1 MKEDLERMITDGK
14 ILLGDLVEP
23 KRYEKTTINNKGDVV
38 KEKYSVQGSKIC
50 LKMIRERI
58 FKEHQKLG
66 KFIFYL
72 FTF

>member
-1 MKEDLERMITDGK
+1 MKEDLERMIIDGK

-38 KEKYSVQGSKIC
+38 KETYTVQGRNIC

>member
-1 MKEDLERMITDGK
+1 MKEDLERMITDGN

-38 KEKYSVQGSKIC
+38 KETYTVQGRKIC